1 MNRFKAYI
9 GDESWR
15 VKRHKKDGTVSNTP
29 EKNRFIS
36 VGSIKNVHLKALHAV
51 YGTKFCEASLCSLK
65 QGPRRMLVCDCD
77 GRKSHDLPAATGPK
91 DKKTWQEVERLSK
104 TAMEK

>member
-1 MNRFKAYI
+1 MNSFKAYI

-51 YGTKFCEASLCSLK
+51 YGKKFCEASFCSLK

-77 GRKSHDLPAATGPK
+77 GRKSHDLPAATCPK

-104 TAMEK
+104 AAMEK